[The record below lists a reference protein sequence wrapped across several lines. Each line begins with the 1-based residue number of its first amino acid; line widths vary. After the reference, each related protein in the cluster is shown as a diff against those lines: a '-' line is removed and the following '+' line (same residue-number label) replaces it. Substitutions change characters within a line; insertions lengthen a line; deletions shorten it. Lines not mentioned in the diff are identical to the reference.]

1 MSKLNWRKTVCLVF
15 VLFGSAVMCSAAES
29 FSTLANFNGTNGA
42 VPQYGSLVQGLDG
55 NFYGTTSSGGTN
67 DNGIVFKMTPTGTLT
82 TLYNFCSQAN
92 CADGAGPAAGLVQAT
107 NGLLYGTTSA
117 GGASSEC
124 DGGCGTVFD
133 ITPGGVL
140 TTLHSFDGTDGAVP
154 LAGLVQ
160 ATNGLLYGT
169 TLVGGADNR
178 GTVFVI
184 TPGGRLTTLYDF
196 CSQANCTD
204 GDGPVGGLVQAT
216 NGLLYGTTQA
226 GGTDYSGTVFQIT
239 AGGVLTTLHSFDG
252 SDGSRPLGSLVQAS
266 NGNFYGT
273 TNLGGTVNEGTVFEI
288 TPAGTLVTLYNFC
301 SQAGCTDG
309 ARPVGGLI
317 QATDGNFYGTTQ
329 TGGAGNYGTIFEI
342 TAAGLTTLYSFDE
355 ADGFLPY
362 GGLLQSPNGSF
373 YGTTSGGGAGN
384 DGTIYTLD
392 VGLGPFVK
400 TLPTSGSIGTAVS
413 ILGNNLTGTTNVT
426 FNGTPAA
433 FTILSNT
440 AITTS
445 VPLGATTGPVTVQTP
460 GGELTSNVSFLV
472 P

>member
-15 VLFGSAVMCSAAES
+15 VLFGSAVMCAAAAN

-42 VPQYGSLVQGLDG
+42 VPQYGSLVQGFAG
-55 NFYGTTSSGGTN
+55 NYNGTTSYGGTN
-67 DNGIVFKMTPTGTLT
+67 NSGTVFRMTPTGTLT
-82 TLYNFCSQAN
+82 TLYNFCSQVN
-92 CADGAGPAAGLVQAT
+92 CADGAGPAGGLVLAT
-107 NGLLYGTTSA
+107 DGQFYGTTSA
-117 GGASSEC
+117 GGANN
-124 DGGCGTVFD
+124 DGTIF
-133 ITPGGVL
+133 TFTGGVL

-160 ATNGLLYGT
+160 ASNGLLYGT

-178 GTVFVI
+178 GTVFDI
-184 TPGGRLTTLYDF
+184 TPGGTLTTLYNF
-196 CSQANCTD
+196 CSQANCID
-204 GDGPVGGLVQAT
+204 GDGPVGGLVLAT
-216 NGLLYGTTQA
+216 DGNFYGTTQA
-226 GGTDYSGTVFQIT
+226 GGAADAGTVFQIT